1 MLQVYTKIV
10 VQCTKKIL
18 EKTGRHQIF
27 LFPILW
33 LVDNKHRKPVQQ
45 QILKTTK
52 TLISQWYLANNTY
65 NVKNSTMGNLY
76 LQNTCLQKEQI
87 TNI

>member
-1 MLQVYTKIV
+1 M
-10 VQCTKKIL
+10 
-18 EKTGRHQIF
+18 
-27 LFPILW
+27 
-33 LVDNKHRKPVQQ
+33 DNKHRKPVQQ

-76 LQNTCLQKEQI
+76 LWNTCLQKEQI
-87 TNI
+87 KKYNTFSLTNKTIVIGQTKSFTL